1 MDMLW
6 ILAAL
11 VGLVL
16 AAVGWVIWRAHREGT
31 TEMVPTASTPV
42 AKRSVKPTWG
52 KVLVVANPLTACE
65 TVLQMDGRTFPNAE
79 APRLPLPTCNSKDC
93 KCYYIPAR
101 ERRFR
106 TERRTWADRRTGLR
120 YEPGQPGDRR
130 SGKDRRHHGHYDW
143 DETI

>member
-1 MDMLW
+1 MDLIW

-16 AAVGWVIWRAHREGT
+16 VVVGWVIWHNRSDRSGIEPAA
-31 TEMVPTASTPV
+31 PA
-42 AKRSVKPTWG
+42 AALKRVIKPTWG
-52 KVLVVANPLTACE
+52 KTIVVADPAKACE
-65 TVLQMDGRTFPNAE
+65 AALQISGQSFPNEA
-79 APRLPLPTCNSKDC
+79 APRLPLAGCTSADC

-106 TERRTWADRRTGLR
+106 TERRSGTDRRTGLR

-130 SGKDRRHHGHYDW
+130 SGKDRRHRGHYDW
-143 DETI
+143 EDTI